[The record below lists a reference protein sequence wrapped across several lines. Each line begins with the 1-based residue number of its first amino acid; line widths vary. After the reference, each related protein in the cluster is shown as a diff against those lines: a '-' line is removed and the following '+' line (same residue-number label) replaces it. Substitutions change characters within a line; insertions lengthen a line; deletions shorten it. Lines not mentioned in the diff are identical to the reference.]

1 MSSEQDILLVTYD
14 SEDDVLY
21 ISTRKTPA
29 TKGIE
34 DQYCILWR
42 YDNSGALIGATV
54 LDFNAFWWSDR
65 RAKLTKHLSSAF
77 AMPEIDVRALID
89 VYGGDDGGQTN
100 GK

>member
-1 MSSEQDILLVTYD
+1 MPSEQAFLLVTYD
-14 SEDDVLY
+14 SEGDVLY
-21 ISTRKTPA
+21 ISARQEPA

-34 DQYCILWR
+34 DRCGILWR

-77 AMPEIDVRALID
+77 AMPEMDVRALVD
-89 VYGGDDGGQTN
+89 VHGGDDGEQPD